1 MSDNRKKSRRRRSTD
16 EIPELTPI
24 EKSIAK
30 HLRFQCPTKK
40 GMLMGMQVVYFNG
53 TKAVECLTESKW
65 SSISTKALTGDSKT
79 DSKHPVCFS
88 SKHDAVQMLRKFLDT
103 ELFRRVVKVYKE
115 DKSSSE
121 QTSSNTTG
129 DTSQSN
135 TPRAI
140 RQRKSKSAVTTESIA
155 TKDEDSKEKDKTKKK
170 KFKFELHDEQL
181 FVDSPNEFY
190 VWIYSP
196 TTIKQYI
203 MGALLVI
210 GCIGVCL
217 FPLWPAEVR
226 TGVYYL
232 SMVLASL
239 LGLLLSL
246 AVFKYILFAGV
257 WLLTLGKIKF
267 WLLPNLTEDVGFFE
281 SFVPLYTLNAPG
293 KKKTSSKTND
303 VKKDNDNDN
312 DNENEEEKFTN
323 KKENLNE
330 ENKQTVEMNIVA
342 QTESEHE
349 NEEKDK
355 SSSRSSS
362 ITESEDG
369 TKPTKSS
376 DEDFEVLS
384 KDELETK

>member
-1 MSDNRKKSRRRRSTD
+1 
-16 EIPELTPI
+16 
-24 EKSIAK
+24 
-30 HLRFQCPTKK
+30 
-40 GMLMGMQVVYFNG
+40 
-53 TKAVECLTESKW
+53 
-65 SSISTKALTGDSKT
+65 
-79 DSKHPVCFS
+79 
-88 SKHDAVQMLRKFLDT
+88 MLRKFSDS
-103 ELFRRVVKVYKE
+103 EMFRRVVKVYKE
-115 DKSSSE
+115 EKSTSE
-121 QTSSNTTG
+121 QTSSNPTG

-135 TPRAI
+135 TPRSL
-140 RQRKSKSAVTTESIA
+140 RQRKTKSTAITES
-155 TKDEDSKEKDKTKKK
+155 KDDDSKDKDKTKKK
-170 KFKFELHDEQL
+170 KFKFELHDDQT

-257 WLLTLGKIKF
+257 WLFTMGKIKF
-267 WLLPNLTEDVGFFE
+267 WLLPNLTEDVGFIE
-281 SFVPLYTLNAPG
+281 SFIPLYTLDVTA
-293 KKKTSSKTND
+293 KKKTNEKKGND
-303 VKKDNDNDN
+303 DDD
-312 DNENEEEKFTN
+312 EEEGEAKIN

-330 ENKQTVEMNIVA
+330 ENKKTMESNIVGR
-342 QTESEHE
+342 TESEHDDE
-349 NEEKDK
+349 DKEK
-355 SSSRSSS
+355 STSRSSS
-362 ITESEDG
+362 MDEVEDG
-369 TKPTKSS
+369 NKPQKSS

>member
-1 MSDNRKKSRRRRSTD
+1 MSDNRKKSRRRRSID
-16 EIPELTPI
+16 EAPELTPI

-30 HLRFQCPTKK
+30 YVRFQCPTKK

-65 SSISTKALTGDSKT
+65 SSITTKALAGESTK

-88 SKHDAVQMLRKFLDT
+88 SKHDAVQMLRKFLDN
-103 ELFRRVVKVYKE
+103 EMCRRVVKVYKE
-115 DKSSSE
+115 EKSSLE
-121 QTSSNTTG
+121 QTSSNVTG
-129 DTSQSN
+129 DTSQST
-135 TPRAI
+135 TPRAV
-140 RQRKSKSAVTTESIA
+140 RQRKTKATATSEASSN
-155 TKDEDSKEKDKTKKK
+155 TKDDDSKDKAKKK
-170 KFKFELHDEQL
+170 KFKFELHDDQT
-181 FVDSPNEFY
+181 FIDSANEFY

-239 LGLLLSL
+239 LGVLLSL
-246 AVFKYILFAGV
+246 AVVKYIIFAGV
-257 WLLTLGKIKF
+257 WVLTMGKIKF
-267 WLLPNLTEDVGFFE
+267 WLLPNLTEDVGFIE
-281 SFVPLYTLNAPG
+281 SFIPLYLLDVTT
-293 KKKTSSKTND
+293 KKKTNKNNEET
-303 VKKDNDNDN
+303 KDNNDQ
-312 DNENEEEKFTN
+312 ETSN
-323 KKENLNE
+323 KKEDVNE
-330 ENKQTVEMNIVA
+330 ENKKTLESNIVGR
-342 QTESEHE
+342 TESEQDDDDK
-349 NEEKDK
+349 EKT
-355 SSSRSSS
+355 SRSSS
-362 ITESEDG
+362 IDDVDDG
-369 TKPTKSS
+369 NKPQKSS

>member
-1 MSDNRKKSRRRRSTD
+1 MSDNRKKSRRRRSIDDT
-16 EIPELTPI
+16 PELTPI

-40 GMLMGMQVVYFNG
+40 GILMGMQVVYFNG

-65 SSISTKALTGDSKT
+65 SSITAKALAGESTK
-79 DSKHPVCFS
+79 DSKHPICFS
-88 SKHDAVQMLRKFLDT
+88 SKHDAVQMLRKFLDN
-103 ELFRRVVKVYKE
+103 EMFRRVVKVYKE
-115 DKSSSE
+115 EKSSSE
-121 QTSSNTTG
+121 QTSSNVAG

-135 TPRAI
+135 TPRAV
-140 RQRKSKSAVTTESIA
+140 RQRKTKSTATNESTTTTTTA
-155 TKDEDSKEKDKTKKK
+155 KDDDSKEKDKGKKK
-170 KFKFELHDEQL
+170 KFKFELHDDQT
-181 FVDSPNEFY
+181 FIDSINEFY

-246 AVFKYILFAGV
+246 AVIKYIIFAGV
-257 WLLTLGKIKF
+257 WLLTMGKIKF
-267 WLLPNLTEDVGFFE
+267 WLLPNLTEDVGFIE
-281 SFVPLYTLNAPG
+281 SFIPLYTLDVTT
-293 KKKTSSKTND
+293 KKKTNKTD
-303 VKKDNDNDN
+303 
-312 DNENEEEKFTN
+312 EEKKENDEQEITN
-323 KKENLNE
+323 KKEDLNE
-330 ENKQTVEMNIVA
+330 ENKTTIESNIIGHA
-342 QTESEHE
+342 ESEQDDDDK
-349 NEEKDK
+349 EKT
-355 SSSRSSS
+355 SRSSS
-362 ITESEDG
+362 LDEVDDG
-369 TKPTKSS
+369 NKPQKSS

>member
-1 MSDNRKKSRRRRSTD
+1 MSDNRKKSRRRRSIDDT
-16 EIPELTPI
+16 PELTPI

-40 GMLMGMQVVYFNG
+40 GILMGMQVVYFNG

-65 SSISTKALTGDSKT
+65 SSITAKALAGESTK
-79 DSKHPVCFS
+79 DSKHPICFS
-88 SKHDAVQMLRKFLDT
+88 SKHDAVQMLRKFLDN
-103 ELFRRVVKVYKE
+103 EMFRRVVKVYKE
-115 DKSSSE
+115 EKSSSE
-121 QTSSNTTG
+121 QTSSNVAG

-135 TPRAI
+135 TPRAV
-140 RQRKSKSAVTTESIA
+140 RQRKTKSTATNESTTTTTTA
-155 TKDEDSKEKDKTKKK
+155 KDDDSKEKDKGKKK
-170 KFKFELHDEQL
+170 KFKFELHDDQT
-181 FVDSPNEFY
+181 FIDSINEFY

-246 AVFKYILFAGV
+246 AVIKYIIFAGV
-257 WLLTLGKIKF
+257 WLLTMGKIKF
-267 WLLPNLTEDVGFFE
+267 WLLPNLTEDVGFIE
-281 SFVPLYTLNAPG
+281 SFIPLYTLDVTT
-293 KKKTSSKTND
+293 KKKTNKTD
-303 VKKDNDNDN
+303 
-312 DNENEEEKFTN
+312 EEKKENDEQEITN
-323 KKENLNE
+323 KKEDLNE
-330 ENKQTVEMNIVA
+330 ENKTTIESNIIGH
-342 QTESEHE
+342 TESEQDDDDK
-349 NEEKDK
+349 EKT
-355 SSSRSSS
+355 SRSSS
-362 ITESEDG
+362 LDEVDDG
-369 TKPTKSS
+369 NKPQKSS

>member
-1 MSDNRKKSRRRRSTD
+1 
-16 EIPELTPI
+16 
-24 EKSIAK
+24 
-30 HLRFQCPTKK
+30 
-40 GMLMGMQVVYFNG
+40 VYFNG

-65 SSISTKALTGDSKT
+65 SSISTKALAGESTK

-88 SKHDAVQMLRKFLDT
+88 SKHDAVQMLRKFLDS

-115 DKSSSE
+115 DKPSSE
-121 QTSSNTTG
+121 QTSSNTAG

-135 TPRAI
+135 TPRAV
-140 RQRKSKSAVTTESIA
+140 RQRKAKATTAESA
-155 TKDEDSKEKDKTKKK
+155 TKDEDTKEKDKTKKK
-170 KFKFELHDEQL
+170 KFKFELHDDQL

-196 TTIKQYI
+196 TTIKQYV

-239 LGLLLSL
+239 LGVLLSL

-281 SFVPLYTLNAPG
+281 SFVPLYTLNAPT
-293 KKKTSSKTND
+293 KQKTNR
-303 VKKDNDNDN
+303 KANESKNDNDN
-312 DNENEEEKFTN
+312 DDEEDKPTN
-323 KKENLNE
+323 KKESLNE
-330 ENKQTVEMNIVA
+330 DNKQA
-342 QTESEHE
+342 QEPNVIAQAESDHDD
-349 NEEKDK
+349 EEDKEK
-355 SSSRSSS
+355 SSNRSSS
-362 ITESEDG
+362 ISESEDG
-369 TKPTKSS
+369 TKPAKSS

>member
-1 MSDNRKKSRRRRSTD
+1 MSDNRKKSRRRRSVD
-16 EIPELTPI
+16 ETPELTPI

-53 TKAVECLTESKW
+53 PKAVECLTESKW
-65 SSISTKALTGDSKT
+65 SSISTKALAGQTTT

-88 SKHDAVQMLRKFLDT
+88 SKHDAVQMLRKFLDN
-103 ELFRRVVKVYKE
+103 EMFRRVVKVYKE
-115 DKSSSE
+115 DKSTSE
-121 QTSSNTTG
+121 QTSSNITG

-135 TPRAI
+135 TPCAV
-140 RQRKSKSAVTTESIA
+140 RQRKTKATANVES
-155 TKDEDSKEKDKTKKK
+155 TPKEDDNSKEKEKAKKK
-170 KFKFELHDEQL
+170 KFKFELHDDQL
-181 FVDSPNEFY
+181 FIDNINEFY

-257 WLLTLGKIKF
+257 WLLTLGKIRF
-267 WLLPNLTEDVGFFE
+267 WLLPNLTEDVGFFD
-281 SFVPLYTLNAPG
+281 SFVPLYILNAET
-293 KKKTSSKTND
+293 KKKSSKINNE
-303 VKKDNDNDN
+303 KQENNNEKD
-312 DNENEEEKFTN
+312 EIEKSSN

-330 ENKQTVEMNIVA
+330 AKKKTIESNTVEQA
-342 QTESEHE
+342 ESEHDDDDDK
-349 NEEKDK
+349 EK
-355 SSSRSSS
+355 STSRSSS
-362 ITESEDG
+362 IDETEDG
-369 TKPTKSS
+369 NKPQKSS

>member
-1 MSDNRKKSRRRRSTD
+1 MSDNRKKSRRRRSIDDT
-16 EIPELTPI
+16 PELTPI

-40 GMLMGMQVVYFNG
+40 GILMGMQVVYFNG

-65 SSISTKALTGDSKT
+65 SSITAKALAGESTK
-79 DSKHPVCFS
+79 DSKHPICFS
-88 SKHDAVQMLRKFLDT
+88 SKHDAVQMLRKFLDN
-103 ELFRRVVKVYKE
+103 EMFRRVVKVYKE

-121 QTSSNTTG
+121 QTSSNVAG

-135 TPRAI
+135 TPRAV
-140 RQRKSKSAVTTESIA
+140 RQRKTKSTATNESTTTTTA
-155 TKDEDSKEKDKTKKK
+155 KDDDSKEKDKGKKK
-170 KFKFELHDEQL
+170 KFKFELHDDQT
-181 FVDSPNEFY
+181 FIDSINEFY

-246 AVFKYILFAGV
+246 AVIKYIIFAGV
-257 WLLTLGKIKF
+257 WLLTMGKIKF
-267 WLLPNLTEDVGFFE
+267 WLLPNLTEDVGFIE
-281 SFVPLYTLNAPG
+281 SFIPLYTLDVTT
-293 KKKTSSKTND
+293 KKKTNKTD
-303 VKKDNDNDN
+303 
-312 DNENEEEKFTN
+312 EEKKENDEQEITN
-323 KKENLNE
+323 KKEDLNE
-330 ENKQTVEMNIVA
+330 ENKTTIESNIIGH
-342 QTESEHE
+342 TESEQDDDDK
-349 NEEKDK
+349 EKT
-355 SSSRSSS
+355 SRSSS
-362 ITESEDG
+362 LDEVDDG
-369 TKPTKSS
+369 NKPQKSS